1 MNKPIDLS
9 VIIVTHKTNDEI
21 LFNCID
27 SIDKDIKII
36 NVENSNDISHKN
48 KLEKKYENV
57 KVILSGK
64 NLGYGAG
71 NNLGIKFAETNYILI
86 SNPDTIYDNNFFN
99 NLNHYLNSSL
109 NFSIIGT
116 SYNDKTY
123 LPYGSFDIKL
133 TNELKNKNYDENN
146 LKEVDWVVGCS
157 MILNL
162 KNIIFNPVFD
172 ENFFLFFD
180 ETDLCKRIK
189 DNNGKIFNSS
199 TLIVEHLGHKS
210 SIAADPENRIL
221 SEKLRNWHYMW
232 SSFYYHKKHYS
243 YLYSLNK
250 NFGKLIRSL
259 FKMVYFR
266 IKNDSLKSTI
276 YKFRYLGLINS
287 IMGKKSW
294 YRVDK

>member
-1 MNKPIDLS
+1 MHFSEFRARTTTGISLS
-9 VIIVTHKTNDEI
+9 FEI
-21 LFNCID
+21 YTSL
-27 SIDKDIKII
+27 IK
-36 NVENSNDISHKN
+36 
-48 KLEKKYENV
+48 KLHDQP
-57 KVILSGK
+57 S
-64 NLGYGAG
+64 
-71 NNLGIKFAETNYILI
+71 
-86 SNPDTIYDNNFFN
+86 
-99 NLNHYLNSSL
+99 
-109 NFSIIGT
+109 
-116 SYNDKTY
+116 
-123 LPYGSFDIKL
+123 
-133 TNELKNKNYDENN
+133 
-146 LKEVDWVVGCS
+146 
-157 MILNL
+157 
-162 KNIIFNPVFD
+162 
-172 ENFFLFFD
+172 
-180 ETDLCKRIK
+180 
-189 DNNGKIFNSS
+189 FNSS